1 MQGIVTPS
9 FHALIA
15 NWAPPEEK
23 GKFVSLLIFNGV
35 GTVID
40 WSMSGHIIEQ
50 YGWKYAFYVVSLMF
64 GIFTVIWLFIIYDSP
79 STHPRITNKEK
90 EYILSKLNTTCG
102 KKVSVTYQPHQV
114 IKQFN

>member
-1 MQGIVTPS
+1 MQGFVTPS

-15 NWAPPEEK
+15 SWAPPEEK

-50 YGWKYAFYVVSLMF
+50 YGWKYAFYVVGLIF
-64 GIFTVIWLFIIYDSP
+64 GLFTIIWVHIIYDSP
-79 STHPRITNKEK
+79 NKHPRITEEEK
-90 EYILSKLNTTCG
+90 VYILSKLKTTGCK
-102 KKVSVTYQPHQV
+102 KKVR
-114 IKQFN
+114 F